1 MNEVAFLPAI
11 ELLDLYRTR
20 ELSPVEAT
28 EAALRQIEDHN
39 PRVNAYCFVD
49 TESALAAAR
58 ESEARYGKGAQVGK
72 LDGVPASIKDVFLT
86 RGWPT
91 LKGSRTVEPDQAWE
105 EDAPA
110 TARLRENGAILLGKT
125 TTPEFGWKGVTDSP
139 LTGITGNPW
148 APSLTPG
155 GSSGGSAAAVALG
168 MGRLTVGTDG
178 GGSIRIPS
186 AFSGLVGLKPT
197 YGRVP
202 WWPPSPYGTVAH
214 AGPMAS
220 TVADAALMLD
230 VITEPD
236 ARDPLALPAEDNV
249 DYLEAIEGGVEGL
262 RIAFSPDF
270 GYVDVDSEVERPVRD
285 AVRAFEELGAQ
296 VEEVDPSFEDPVHIF
311 KVHWYAAAANILRAF
326 GDADRDLIDPGFV
339 EVAEEG
345 SRYSALEYLEAV
357 DFRNELR
364 LRTSEFHETY
374 DLLLSPTLPIGAFEA
389 GREVPEGWPH
399 RRWTS
404 WAPFSYPFNLTQQPA
419 ASVPCGFTGS
429 GLPVGLQIVGGRYQD
444 ALVLRAAHAY
454 QTTHSLT
461 EQRPSFS
468 GGEGRGQ

>member
-1 MNEVAFLPAI
+1 MSEIAFLPAT
-11 ELLDLYRTR
+11 ELLKLYHNR

-28 EAALRQIEDHN
+28 EASLRQIEQHN

-49 TESALAAAR
+49 SEGALAQAR
-58 ESEARYGKGAQVGK
+58 DSEERYTRGNPKGK
-72 LDGVPASIKDVFLT
+72 LDGVPTSIKDVFLT
-86 RGWPT
+86 KGWPT
-91 LKGSRTVEPDQAWE
+91 LKGSKTVDPHQPWE

-110 TARLRENGAILLGKT
+110 TARLREHGAVFLGKT

-139 LTGITGNPW
+139 QTGVTRNPW
-148 APSLTPG
+148 DSACTPG
-155 GSSGGSAAAVALG
+155 GSSGGSAAAVTLG

-178 GGSIRIPS
+178 GGSIRIPA
-186 AFSGLVGLKPT
+186 AFCGLFGLKPT

-202 WWPPSPYGTVAH
+202 WWPASPYGTVAH

-220 TVADAALMLD
+220 TVADAALMLN

-236 ARDPLALPAEDNV
+236 ARDPLALPDDDVN
-249 DYLEAIEGGVEGL
+249 YLEAIEGGVEGL

-270 GYVDVDSEVERPVRD
+270 GYVDVNPDVERPVRD
-285 AVRAFEELGAQ
+285 AAKAFEEMGAR
-296 VEEVDPSFEDPVHIF
+296 VEEVDPGFEDPVHIF
-311 KVHWYAAAANILRAF
+311 KVHWYAAAANVLRAF
-326 GDADRDLIDPGFV
+326 GDADRDLVDPGFV

-357 DFRNELR
+357 DLRNELR
-364 LRTSEFHETY
+364 LRMSGFHETY
-374 DLLLSPTLPIGAFEA
+374 DLLLSPALPVAAFEA

-404 WAPFSYPFNLTQQPA
+404 WVPFSYPFNLTQQPA

-429 GLPVGLQIVGGRYQD
+429 GLPVGLQIVGDRYED

-454 QTTHSLT
+454 QTAHPLT
-461 EQRPSFS
+461 ERRPP
-468 GGEGRGQ
+468 

>member
-1 MNEVAFLPAI
+1 
-11 ELLDLYRTR
+11 
-20 ELSPVEAT
+20 
-28 EAALRQIEDHN
+28 
-39 PRVNAYCFVD
+39 
-49 TESALAAAR
+49 
-58 ESEARYGKGAQVGK
+58 
-72 LDGVPASIKDVFLT
+72 
-86 RGWPT
+86 
-91 LKGSRTVEPDQAWE
+91 
-105 EDAPA
+105 
-110 TARLRENGAILLGKT
+110 
-125 TTPEFGWKGVTDSP
+125 
-139 LTGITGNPW
+139 
-148 APSLTPG
+148 
-155 GSSGGSAAAVALG
+155 

-468 GGEGRGQ
+468 GGEGRGK